1 MSETRWRWGVLSTAN
16 IGRTRFIPALQSMPN
31 VEVVAVASRDL
42 QKAEIFAQECGI
54 PQAYGSYQELLEHP
68 DIDILYNP
76 TPNHL
81 HVPLSIQAL
90 EYGKHVLCEKPI
102 ALTTGE
108 LDQLIQAQQQYPLA
122 RVMEGFMYR
131 FHPQWRYICELIGD
145 QIIGEVTH
153 VHSIFTY
160 FNDDPQNVRNQ
171 DGLGGGGL
179 LDIGC
184 YCVDVAKMIFNGN
197 PKSAQSH
204 IDYDSNFGTDRLTTG
219 LLEFERGT
227 ATLVC
232 STQTFPF
239 QQVCI
244 HGTQGRIE
252 VDIPFNSASDEELR
266 SIRVI
271 TQKGVE
277 EKTFEQ
283 ANAYA
288 LMAQEMQHAIEEQKP
303 LPITLQDSMETMAII
318 DRLFSPNND
327 DSWGE
332 TP

>member
-1 MSETRWRWGVLSTAN
+1 MSVKTWRWGILSTAN
-16 IGRTRFIPALQSMPN
+16 IGRTRFIPALQSMPD
-31 VEVVAVASRDL
+31 VDVVAVASRDL
-42 QKAEIFAQECGI
+42 QKAETFAEECGI
-54 PQAYGSYQELLEHP
+54 AEAYGSYKELMEHP
-68 DIDILYNP
+68 GIDILYNP

-81 HVPLSIQAL
+81 HVPLSMQAIKL
-90 EYGKHVLCEKPI
+90 GKHVLCEKPI

-108 LDQLIQAQQQYPLA
+108 LDQLMQAQQQFPLA

-131 FHPQWRYICELIGD
+131 FHPQWRYIGECIRDKKIGD
-145 QIIGEVTH
+145 LTH
-153 VHSIFTY
+153 VHAIFTY
-160 FNDDPQNVRNQ
+160 FNNDPGNVRNQ
-171 DGLGGGGL
+171 ADLGGGGL

-184 YCVDVAKMIFNGN
+184 YCVDVAKMIFDGN

-204 IDYDSNFGTDRLTTG
+204 IEYDTNFSTDRLTTG

-232 STQTFPF
+232 STQTYPF

-266 SIRVI
+266 SIRII
-271 TQKGVE
+271 TQDGVV

-283 ANAYA
+283 VNAYA
-288 LMAQEMQHAIEEQKP
+288 LMAQAMQQALENQHP
-303 LPITLQDSMETMAII
+303 LPITLEDSMETMAII
-318 DRLFSPNND
+318 DRLFCPNND
-327 DSWGE
+327 SWGD